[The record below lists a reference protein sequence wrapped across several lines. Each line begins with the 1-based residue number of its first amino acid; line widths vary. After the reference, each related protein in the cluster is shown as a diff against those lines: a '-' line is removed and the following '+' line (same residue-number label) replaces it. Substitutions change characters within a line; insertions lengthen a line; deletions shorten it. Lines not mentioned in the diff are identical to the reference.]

1 MTERLTLP
9 ARLDSSAAPALM
21 QTILGHRGRP
31 VVLDAS
37 GVEVVG
43 ARAIEILIAAGR
55 QWAADGL
62 ALAVEGPSDRYAAT
76 CAVLG
81 VCAAEPWRPGPA
93 RATGTGA

>member
-21 QTILGHRGRP
+21 QTLLGHRGRP

-37 GVEVVG
+37 GVEVIG

-55 QWAADGL
+55 QWAADGCT
-62 ALAVEGPSDRYAAT
+62 LAVEGASDRYAAT
-76 CAVLG
+76 CAILG
-81 VCAAEPWRPGPA
+81 VRAAEPWRPEPA